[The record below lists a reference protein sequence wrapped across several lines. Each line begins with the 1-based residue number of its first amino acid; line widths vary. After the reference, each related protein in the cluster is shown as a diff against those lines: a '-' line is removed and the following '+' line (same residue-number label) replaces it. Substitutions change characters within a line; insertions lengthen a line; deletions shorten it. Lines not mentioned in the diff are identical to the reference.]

1 MSASNTLPAAQAF
14 DAPELDPEQ
23 IAMLRSLRKGA
34 LLPQL
39 LRTYREQAP
48 QQFAAMHAALAAGD
62 IAALGG
68 VAHSLKSA
76 SYSIGAKRI
85 GDLCAALEASAR
97 SGDGSEAPQRLVLLA
112 EAWERVQPEMEAL
125 LPPGF
130 PPPRPTRPGT
140 ACSSSTTT
148 TPCAC

>member
-1 MSASNTLPAAQAF
+1 MSATHTLGSAAGNGT
-14 DAPELDPEQ
+14 PELDPEQ
-23 IAMLRSLRKGA
+23 IAMLRGLRKGA

-76 SYSIGAKRI
+76 SYSVGAKRI
-85 GDLCAALEASAR
+85 GDICAALETAAR
-97 SGDGSEAPQRLVLLA
+97 AGDGSEAPQRLVLLA
-112 EAWERVQPEMEAL
+112 EAWERVQPEMDAL
-125 LPPGF
+125 LPP
-130 PPPRPTRPGT
+130 
-140 ACSSSTTT
+140 
-148 TPCAC
+148 